1 MEVIPRRT
9 AGEHLARRNSRF
21 IIDMRLCM
29 RRLAHYMS
37 VEIEQRFSWQRM
49 MTRTREM
56 DEVLKK
62 LFMEGIE
69 TPDGGRIRW
78 QRISFNL
85 ARSSRCGCN
94 SLE

>member
-1 MEVIPRRT
+1 
-9 AGEHLARRNSRF
+9 
-21 IIDMRLCM
+21 M

-69 TPDGGRIRW
+69 TPDGGRFGGKGFRSTW
-78 QRISFNL
+78 Q
-85 ARSSRCGCN
+85 AKQ
-94 SLE
+94 SLRLQQP